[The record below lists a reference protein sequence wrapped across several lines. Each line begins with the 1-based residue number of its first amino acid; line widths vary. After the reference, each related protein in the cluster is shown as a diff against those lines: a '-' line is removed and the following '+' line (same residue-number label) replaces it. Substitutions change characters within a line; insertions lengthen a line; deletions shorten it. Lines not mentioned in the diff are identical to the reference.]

1 LSETKKPTCPHCKGE
16 LEEYEFHPDTWLG
29 EGCAILK
36 CEKCGKKYDLT
47 PRKEEP
53 KSTVPAHYTYPE
65 HQK

>member
-1 LSETKKPTCPHCKGE
+1 MTEPKKPTCPHCKGE
-16 LEEYEFHPDTWLG
+16 LEEDRLYPDSWLG

-47 PRKEEP
+47 PRKEES
-53 KSTVPAHYTYPE
+53 KSTVPAHYPKPE